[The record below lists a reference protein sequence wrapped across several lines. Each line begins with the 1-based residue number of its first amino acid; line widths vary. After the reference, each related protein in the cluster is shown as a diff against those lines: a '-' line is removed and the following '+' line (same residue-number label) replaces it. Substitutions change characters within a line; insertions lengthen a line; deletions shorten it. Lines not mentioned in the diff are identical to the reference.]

1 MAGLDATITGQGTL
15 SPKANLEL
23 DPTQTQDLLKS
34 MQQMIEQRESPLS
47 QLMSGLK
54 DARAAAVPNLE
65 GEATRSM
72 NARDA
77 QKLAE
82 AQDLFKMKQEM
93 TAYQAALAQQQGTQ
107 AALNQQI
114 GGEKPATGGQ
124 TGIGGTGGTIP
135 QSVINAYNLEQTTA
149 GKKAIL
155 QDYYKEQ
162 RNKNLEFEN
171 RAESYSQEI
180 TVYDMDNGGALTKVP
195 VIDAKNNPQR
205 FRTQLPTTNAP
216 SSSVQ
221 PSGGSQTKTNYGG
234 PNTTTTQGS
243 SLFNE
248 AANNLIDRRE
258 GGYNATDGNTGAPV
272 NMGINKKYH
281 PDVDVKNMTRD
292 QALGIYKKQYWDE
305 INADALSPAAAKIAF
320 DAAVNQGPAYAKR
333 LIAEVGDNPQAMLER
348 RAADY
353 TKGTNNPGWKGR
365 LENLSAEVKDVSP
378 FKGTTTV
385 SAPPTPAGNRAVDEQ
400 NMEQWK
406 AQQKQNLEVKGTEQ
420 KKSAEKA
427 GERQAAMKENA
438 DRAEEM
444 KLNADIIMG
453 IASDPKL
460 QKISGISKQGVLS
473 DPRAAAANIL
483 HDVTLGHVSE
493 KTADD
498 MLAKTLS
505 REEIDARDK
514 LERASSALGVQY
526 AAQIFHGARMGIG
539 LENMAMKT
547 KGVGTEYLPET
558 NRMNADIIK
567 EGAIFNQ
574 ARNELW
580 KQYKETHGGDNASFA
595 AFEDE
600 PAYRKLE
607 DQTRANLAKKYPKI
621 FKVED
626 DHRVDAKRTETPAAA
641 TPPTVTTKEQYDA
654 LPSGTVYME
663 NGNKFRKP

>member
-1 MAGLDATITGQGTL
+1 MPGLDATITGQGTL

-65 GEATRSM
+65 GAGTQAM
-72 NARDA
+72 DLRDK

-114 GGEKPATGGQ
+114 TGGQ
-124 TGIGGTGGTIP
+124 PTAGGQSTAGAGEAIP
-135 QSVINAYNLEQTTA
+135 QSVINSYNLEQTTA

-155 QDYYKEQ
+155 QDYYKKQGE
-162 RNKNLEFEN
+162 KNLEFEN
-171 RAESYSQEI
+171 RAESYSQDVF
-180 TVYDMDNGGALTKVP
+180 VYDMDNNGALTKVP

-205 FRTQLPTTNAP
+205 YKRQLPTVNASGSTYKPATN
-216 SSSVQ
+216 
-221 PSGGSQTKTNYGG
+221 GQTSANYGG
-234 PNTTTTQGS
+234 PNAAAPQGS

-258 GGYNATDGNTGAPV
+258 GGYKDTDGNTGAPV
-272 NMGINKKYH
+272 NMGINGKFH
-281 PDVDVKNMTRD
+281 PGVDVKNMTRD
-292 QALGIYKKQYWDE
+292 QALGIYKKEYWDE
-305 INADALSPAAAKIAF
+305 INADALSPASAKVAF

-333 LIAEVGDNPQAMLER
+333 LIAQAGDDADKMLQI

-353 TKGTNNPGWKGR
+353 AKGTQNPNWKNR
-365 LENLSAEVKDVSP
+365 LQNLSEEIKTTSP
-378 FKGTTTV
+378 WKASANV
-385 SAPPTPAGNRAVDEQ
+385 NAPPAPTGNRAVDEQ
-400 NMEQWK
+400 NMATWQ
-406 AQQKQNLEVKGTEQ
+406 AQQKQNLETKGTEQ

-453 IASDPKL
+453 LASDPKL

-607 DQTRANLAKKYPKI
+607 DQTRANLAKKYPQI

-626 DHRVDAKRTETPAAA
+626 DHRVDAKRIETPAAA
-641 TPPTVTTKEQYDA
+641 TPPTVTTKQQYDA
-654 LPSGTVYME
+654 LPSGTVYLE
-663 NGNKFRKP
+663 DGKKFRKP